1 MGKIETVKFISKNG
15 YEVTIRTA
23 KLNDAESVFEIDKS
37 VADEGI
43 YMLREPG
50 ESQYKSENII
60 KDIEEHS
67 GKSGSLFIVSEM
79 NNKVTGYLEF
89 TNGRLLRTAHA
100 GMFQM
105 FIHKEYRDSGTGK
118 MLLDSLIKWAEKN
131 PLIEK
136 LTLNV
141 FSTNK
146 RAIHLYTKTGFKTE
160 GRCPKDMKL
169 KDGTYI
175 DSVLMYMFVKQFPAI

>member
-1 MGKIETVKFISKNG
+1 MGKTDTVKFVSKKG
-15 YEVTIRTA
+15 EEVIIRNA
-23 KLNDAESVFEIDKS
+23 DLNDAESVFEIDKS

-50 ESQYKSENII
+50 ESPYKPDNIR

-67 GKSGSLFIVSEM
+67 VNSGSLFIVSEI
-79 NNKVTGYLEF
+79 NKKVTGFLEF
-89 TNGRLLRTAHA
+89 TNGRLVRTAHA

-105 FIHKEYRDSGTGK
+105 FILKEYRNSGTGK
-118 MLLDSLIKWAEKN
+118 MLLETLVNWAEKN

-141 FSTNK
+141 FSTND

-160 GRCPKDMKL
+160 GKCPKDMKFR
-169 KDGTYI
+169 DGTYI
-175 DSVLMYMFVKQFPAI
+175 DSVLMYKFVK